1 MYGRIHYED
10 ATGFSVVNCLT
21 EADYQRELKAG
32 CRWVE
37 DETSQFRGMWGEILA
52 CQNCGGDG
60 IDPGSLRKPE
70 PCPPCKGEGS
80 VFASMRRDEAISLFN
95 QIQENRMHREGF
107 GV

>member
-10 ATGFSVVNCLT
+10 AGEFSVVDCLT

-37 DETSQFRGMWGEILA
+37 DEPRQFRGMWGEIL
-52 CQNCGGDG
+52 
-60 IDPGSLRKPE
+60 
-70 PCPPCKGEGS
+70 GS
-80 VFASMRRDEAISLFN
+80 VYASMRRDEAISLFN
-95 QIQENRMHREGF
+95 QIQENRMHRDAF

>member
-37 DETSQFRGMWGEILA
+37 DETSQFRGMWGEILE
-52 CQNCGGDG
+52 CQNCGGA
-60 IDPGSLRKPE
+60 L
-70 PCPPCKGEGS
+70 
-80 VFASMRRDEAISLFN
+80 
-95 QIQENRMHREGF
+95 
-107 GV
+107 